1 MEYDVVV
8 KNASASER
16 SGAAEPAAASAGVA
30 VLSPSPPAGLQ
41 AARKNAAAAAIVVK
55 CRRAPDL
62 RVSLRCLA
70 SKHIPAVPG
79 RDTSLKLLGF
89 PIWKWGPKEKHD
101 EQGPPVRSPLSPTV
115 ARHTP
120 QHTT

>member
-55 CRRAPDL
+55 CRRAPDI
-62 RVSLRCLA
+62 RVSPRCLA
-70 SKHIPAVPG
+70 RHHIPALPG
-79 RDTSLKLLGF
+79 RDKSWKLPGL
-89 PIWKWGPKEKHD
+89 PLWKWRNQEEPE
-101 EQGPPVRSPLSPTV
+101 EQGPCRPSPASLPV
-115 ARHTP
+115 ARRPANHR
-120 QHTT
+120 

>member
-30 VLSPSPPAGLQ
+30 ALSPSPPAGLQ

-55 CRRAPDL
+55 CRRAPDI
-62 RVSLRCLA
+62 RVYPRCLA
-70 SKHIPAVPG
+70 SHHIPAVPG
-79 RDTSLKLLGF
+79 RGKELKLPGF
-89 PIWKWGPKEKHD
+89 PIWKWGNQEENEAKGQCRPT
-101 EQGPPVRSPLSPTV
+101 PLSPPV
-115 ARHTP
+115 ATSPPHP
-120 QHTT
+120 S